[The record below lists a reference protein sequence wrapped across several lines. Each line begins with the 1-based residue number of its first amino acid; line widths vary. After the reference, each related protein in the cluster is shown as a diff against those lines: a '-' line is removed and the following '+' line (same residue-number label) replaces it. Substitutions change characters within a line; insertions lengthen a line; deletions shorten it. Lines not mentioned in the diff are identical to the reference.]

1 MGSRAT
7 EPQVYMAW
15 EWTSNALVPFLPFR
29 LVNTWYQS
37 SDVLQACPGK
47 KCHSGVRTQ
56 QSSPFLNLTSRLHF
70 LNFPPPLDSLPF
82 MFFLFFFCF
91 FSYFV
96 HWFTVCSS
104 VCVFFFI
111 WPTMPEIIQS
121 IHWLTAC
128 LISSVMFTITVHG
141 HLLCPR
147 PCRGGGGI
155 RRSSASVV
163 RPSVRPS
170 VCLSDVAYIGSNSKT
185 KRPRKTKLCTGVP
198 QVTCDSQTDFKV
210 KRSKVNVGRG
220 HIVAAT

>member
-1 MGSRAT
+1 MNYYFWREKRGWSYSEPRIDIDATFMGSRAT

-82 MFFLFFFCF
+82 MLFLFFFVF

-104 VCVFFFI
+104 VCVFFHMTHDA
-111 WPTMPEIIQS
+111 WNNS
-121 IHWLTAC
+121 IHP
-128 LISSVMFTITVHG
+128 LID
-141 HLLCPR
+141 
-147 PCRGGGGI
+147 
-155 RRSSASVV
+155 
-163 RPSVRPS
+163 
-170 VCLSDVAYIGSNSKT
+170 CLSYII
-185 KRPRKTKLCTGVP
+185 C
-198 QVTCDSQTDFKV
+198 
-210 KRSKVNVGRG
+210 NVYNYCSRTL
-220 HIVAAT
+220 IMPPPL